1 MFEPETPALTEN
13 AATQVLTPAVEYPF
27 RLLPDEVVLGSYPI
41 TQQKRWLGKVAS
53 FLFVTDARVIY
64 SAEAKALGSSS
75 TQHREYEVSTVKG
88 LEAGRKSG
96 LEALGVTA
104 LLGVA
109 LNFIGLLILAGI
121 TGAAAAGGGDDY
133 GYGYGYGN
141 PLEFLGG
148 FSAFF
153 VFLAVASLVVGVVV
167 FFVFRRSTASLSVV
181 GPLQPR
187 PLASESDIPK
197 LLVTIL
203 LFLIFGIFIG
213 LVVVV
218 WNLVREAG
226 YITADDAQLFA
237 DPNNIDRV
245 AHEAGALIIDV
256 QARGKLA
263 GK

>member
-1 MFEPETPALTEN
+1 MFEPETPALPEH
-13 AATQVLTPAVEYPF
+13 AATEELTSAVKYPF
-27 RLLPDEVVLGSYPI
+27 RLLPDEVVLGSYPM

-53 FLFVTDARVIY
+53 FLFVTDSRVIY
-64 SAEAKALGSSS
+64 SAEAKTLGSSS

-96 LEALGVTA
+96 LDALGVTA

-121 TGAAAAGGGDDY
+121 TGAASAGSSD
-133 GYGYGYGN
+133 YGYGYGN
-141 PLEFLGG
+141 PLAFLGG
-148 FSAFF
+148 FTAFF
-153 VFLAVASLVVGVVV
+153 VFLAIASLIVGVVV

-181 GPLQPR
+181 GPLEPR
-187 PLASESDIPK
+187 PLASESDVPK
-197 LLVTIL
+197 LLITIL

-213 LVVVV
+213 LVVIV